1 MYCVKRLVSS
11 IGLVLLGLA
20 VLPTAPAGAAGF
32 PSAPTGVHVTAV
44 THSSFTV
51 GLNKSTNA
59 HSYRLYVSLTKSDVY
74 VNNIKTGHTT
84 SGLHVYSSTT
94 PSLKA
99 GGLTYTTAPFYYRV
113 TAVNGSNRAFSS
125 DFWSIGLRPTTPT
138 SFHAVDRYLLWGSG
152 PATGFTIQR
161 ATNSAMT
168 ANVVNASI
176 RGQAHQYTPYGMV
189 SGTVY
194 WFRVRAVNQHTAG
207 SWTSPAVSMAVRT
220 HEQSARVMTYNILIN
235 TSDGTT
241 ESGNTIANWLPY
253 RRDAAAA
260 LIEGVDPSVIAVQ
273 EGNNWVGDPHQHVRQ
288 VDSLNDAI
296 NGGRTYTVA
305 HTEPLYGE
313 SGFVRTGDYI
323 LYKPS
328 IYRAYAAG
336 GHWSIDAASVT
347 NTRWAAYQPL
357 ENIATG
363 ARFLFVCTHTIVGT
377 GSSFDQRREDE
388 TNTLV
393 QLATAKAAALGIPIV
408 YAGDFNS
415 NPVVKQH
422 PLDGPGVVMRRA
434 HIADAR
440 DVSPTHTNEKYD
452 SENEYSR
459 TPLAYSIFI
468 DYIYAAPGV
477 SVTSWGQALHLSGGK
492 FVGVIPSDHNPVYAQ
507 VRYPY

>member
-1 MYCVKRLVSS
+1 MYYVKRLVPS

-20 VLPTAPAGAAGF
+20 VLPAAPAGATAF

-51 GLNKSTNA
+51 GLNRSTNA
-59 HSYRLYVSLTKSDVY
+59 RSYRLYVSRTKSDVY

-84 SGLHVYSSTT
+84 SGLRVFSSTT

-99 GGLTYTTAPFYYRV
+99 GGLTYTTAPYYYRI

-138 SFHAVDRYLLWGSG
+138 SFHVVDRHLLWAAG

-168 ANVVNASI
+168 TGVVNESI
-176 RGQAHQYTPYGMV
+176 RGQAHEYTPFGMS
-189 SGTVY
+189 SGTIY
-194 WFRVRAVNQHTAG
+194 WFRVRAVNQRTAG

-241 ESGNTIANWLPY
+241 ESGNTIANWVPG

-260 LIEGVDPSVIAVQ
+260 LIEGVDPSVIAIQ
-273 EGNNWVGDPHQHVRQ
+273 EGNNWVGDPQQHVRQ
-288 VDSLNDAI
+288 VDSLNNAI
-296 NGGRTYTVA
+296 NGGRTYRVA
-305 HTEPLYGE
+305 HTEPLFGE

-328 IYRAYAAG
+328 VYDAYAAG
-336 GHWSIDAASVT
+336 GHWDIDTAAVT

-357 ENIATG
+357 RNIATG
-363 ARFLFVCTHTIVGT
+363 AKFLFVCTHPIA
-377 GSSFDQRREDE
+377 GSGSAYDQRREDE
-388 TNTLV
+388 TSTLV
-393 QLATAKAAALGIPIV
+393 QLATAKAAALGIPVV

-415 NPVVKQH
+415 NPTQH
-422 PLDGPGVVMRRA
+422 PLDGPGVVMRNA

-459 TPLAYSIFI
+459 IPLAYSIFI
-468 DYIYAAPGV
+468 DYIYAGPDV
-477 SVTSWGQALHLSGGK
+477 SVTSWGQALHLSSGK
-492 FVGVIPSDHNPVYAQ
+492 FVGVIPSDHNPIYAGI
-507 VRYPY
+507 RYPY